1 MDLESSINALKE
13 ALLGDKRVS
22 AAILFGSAAKG
33 FGRATSDLDV
43 ALIAASA
50 QAAADLDADALALC
64 GRLSAASG
72 RETQVVL
79 LERVEPVL
87 GRQAFLGGRV
97 LFDRDPPRTA
107 DVLERVL
114 TEYFDGEY
122 HRRLRA
128 EALDS
133 RQRRRRG

>member
-1 MDLESSINALKE
+1 MDLDSSINALKE
-13 ALLGDKRVS
+13 ALLGDQRVS

-33 FGRATSDLDV
+33 FARATSDLDV
-43 ALIAASA
+43 AVVAASA
-50 QAAADLDADALALC
+50 QAVAELDADALALS

-72 RETQVVL
+72 RDTQVVL
-79 LERVEPVL
+79 LERVEPAL

-97 LFDRDPPRTA
+97 LFDRDPARTA

-114 TEYFDGEY
+114 IEYFDGEY

-128 EALDS
+128 EALDF
-133 RQRRRRG
+133 RQRTRRG